1 MFTVGWSKTRA
12 LREITS
18 VLREQVQQLTTE
30 LAELRAQALT
40 RDDPDAI
47 AALAARVDE
56 ARLRSQRKL
65 DRLLA
70 GIHDAGEAAL
80 LLGAAFENFAANLR
94 APGKRGWAGGIARAR
109 LAWRYSDGAFMPND
123 EAKQL
128 REEFE
133 LEEYEHHAA
142 GGRARA
148 SRARRAADGRF
159 LPVEGPSRNE
169 G

>member
-1 MFTVGWSKTRA
+1 MFTVGRSNTRA

-18 VLREQVQQLTTE
+18 ALREQVQRLTTE

-65 DRLLA
+65 DHLLA
-70 GIHDAGEAAL
+70 GICDAGEAAL
-80 LLGAAFENFAANLR
+80 LLGAALENFAANLR
-94 APGKRGWAGGIARAR
+94 VSGKRGRAGGIARAR
-109 LAWRYSDGAFMPND
+109 FAWRYSDGAFMPNE
-123 EAKQL
+123 EAERL
-128 REEFE
+128 LEEFE

-148 SRARRAADGRF
+148 SRARRAADGSF
-159 LPVEGPSRNE
+159 LPAK
-169 G
+169 